1 MNSSVTGGVLVEE
14 PIERFRSFGA
24 FGSPAWQGH
33 LQLRALVRQRL
44 GDRHANVFAVPHYDP
59 ETARMRWTSPQR
71 GVVRPWHELAA
82 EEQVRHSQSL
92 EGLRRD
98 LEDLVGKLR
107 SQGEGK
113 PGGSSG
119 FASLLEQALKV
130 PGEGRFLYLVGEQP
144 VIAFWGFENAKGG
157 SVEGLASAAALP
169 AAAGL
174 ASLPSAL
181 PSLGVGPPPAAVR
194 VAGMAPV
201 APAPVLSRPRPWWHW
216 LLLFLGLLLLLIPLL
231 FLLRS
236 CMPTGAPGLGAGM
249 TGVPM
254 PSPGLQG
261 GGSGGGGAGGGAVG
275 GGGGAAG
282 LPAAPAPA
290 QPSAVDPSAPPGAS
304 GQGALAVPPGGSGG
318 ASLPVPPGPSG
329 GAAPSAPPASAAGG
343 PSGPGVVDPSQPA
356 APNSPS
362 RRPPLSAPLPPP
374 VPQDP
379 KPLKLP
385 AEPGTAA
392 GMDFLLGDWK
402 AGEGLVDKNTKAP
415 LDLSMKFGPG
425 GRGEM
430 TVRRPDGTACTGA
443 VQGRMEGGHLTVEGN
458 RSVPCVDGGSYGAP
472 KIECG
477 RTSTGETQCE
487 GVNRDGSRY
496 FVDMRRR

>member
-1 MNSSVTGGVLVEE
+1 MNSFVTGGVLVEE

-44 GDRHANVFAVPHYDP
+44 GDRHANVFAVPRYDP

-71 GVVRPWHELAA
+71 GVVRPWHELTA
-82 EEQVRHSQSL
+82 EEQVRHSQNL

-98 LEDLVGKLR
+98 LEDLVDRLR

-169 AAAGL
+169 PAAGL
-174 ASLPSAL
+174 ASQPSTLPS
-181 PSLGVGPPPAAVR
+181 PVVGPPPAAVPVVG
-194 VAGMAPV
+194 VAAV
-201 APAPVLSRPRPWWHW
+201 APAMAQSRPRPWWHW
-216 LLLFLGLLLLLIPLL
+216 LLLGLGLLLLLIPLL

-236 CMPTGAPGLGAGM
+236 CMPTGAPGIGAGM
-249 TGVPM
+249 PGLPM
-254 PSPGLQG
+254 PGPGLQG
-261 GGSGGGGAGGGAVG
+261 GGGGGGAGGGAAG
-275 GGGGAAG
+275 GGGGSAAG
-282 LPAAPAPA
+282 LPAAPSAAP
-290 QPSAVDPSAPPGAS
+290 PSAVDPSAPPGAS
-304 GQGALAVPPGGSGG
+304 GSAVPS
-318 ASLPVPPGPSG
+318 APPDSSG
-329 GAAPSAPPASAAGG
+329 GAAPSAPPASAAAG
-343 PSGPGVVDPSQPA
+343 PRGPGVVDPPQPA
-356 APNSPS
+356 APNNPS
-362 RRPPLSAPLPPP
+362 GRPPSGAPLPPP

-385 AEPGTAA
+385 TEPGTAA

-443 VQGRMEGGHLTVEGN
+443 VQGRMDGGRLTVEGN
-458 RSVPCVDGGSYGAP
+458 RSVPCVDGGSYGSP

-496 FVDMRRR
+496 FVDMRRQ